1 MINIEKVVA
10 ESREYYSSGQTK
22 DVAFR
27 KRQLKLLKKAII
39 EKEDEITK
47 ALKKDLNKPALE
59 SYATEIGL
67 VIKEIDL
74 FVNTLEDLSKPKKV
88 KTSLMHFWSQSY
100 IYKDPYGVV
109 LIFSPWNYPF
119 QLLLLP
125 LVGALAAGNTAVLKP
140 SEFAPATA
148 NIIRK
153 LIEDN
158 FSKKYISVIEGDVK
172 VSKALLK
179 EKFNYIFFTGSK
191 NVGKAVMRAAA
202 NNLTPVTLELGGKSP
217 CIVSSDSNIDLAAKR
232 IVWGKYMNAGQ
243 ICVAPDYI
251 LIHKSIKDEFVDKA
265 KKYIKQ
271 YYGENAEESS
281 DYCRIINKN
290 HFYRLKGLIS
300 ENNRVLVGG
309 KFIEENLYIEPTMID
324 KVSWDDPI
332 MNEEIFG
339 PILPVIEFKNMENII
354 DDIRNRP
361 KPLALYIFS
370 ENQHLQERL
379 LKELSFGGGCINDT
393 IIHVSSAYLPF
404 GGVGE
409 SGMGVYHGK
418 SSFDTFTHKKS
429 IIKKT
434 TKFDLDLRYPPYKN
448 KLSWV
453 KKFFNW
459 F

>member
-1 MINIEKVVA
+1 MNNIKGIA
-10 ESREYYSSGQTK
+10 NKSREYFNSGQTK
-22 DVAFR
+22 DVSFR
-27 KRQLKLLKKAII
+27 IKHLELLKKTI
-39 EKEDEITK
+39 KEREEEIAQ

-74 FVNTLEDLSKPKKV
+74 FINKLEHWSKPDKV
-88 KTSLMHFWSQSY
+88 KTSLMHFRSQSY
-100 IYKDPYGVV
+100 IYKEPYGVV
-109 LIFSPWNYPF
+109 LIFAPWNYPF

-148 NIIRK
+148 NVIAK
-153 LIEDN
+153 LIEEN
-158 FSKKYISVIEGDVK
+158 FSQKYISVVEGDVE

-179 EKFNYIFFTGSK
+179 EKFDYIFFTGSK

-217 CIVSSDSNIDLAAKR
+217 CIINDDASIDLAAKR

-251 LIHKSIKDEFVDKA
+251 LIHKSVKEEFIMKA
-265 KKYIKQ
+265 KKYIKEF
-271 YYGENAEESS
+271 YGENPEESS
-281 DYCRIINKN
+281 DYCRIINEN
-290 HFYRLKGLIS
+290 HFDRLKNLI
-300 ENNRVLVGG
+300 NDGKIITGG
-309 KFIEENLYIEPTMID
+309 KLNKDTLYIEPTMID
-324 KVSWDDPI
+324 EVTYDDPV

-339 PILPVIEFKNMENII
+339 PILPIIEFENVKDVIEK
-354 DDIRNRP
+354 IRNRP
-361 KPLALYIFS
+361 KPLALYVFS
-370 ENQHLQERL
+370 EDKQLQEMF

-393 IIHVSSAYLPF
+393 IIHVSSYYLPF

-448 KLSWV
+448 KLKWL
-453 KKFFNW
+453 KKFFKW